1 MFVRVRDFSRR
12 AGVFGAAAL
21 AVTLCGCAGA
31 PQGVG
36 AISFGTM
43 TPPAAGPVE
52 SITWML
58 PAEPATFDTDI
69 DSGAQENT
77 VLANVCERLMEVQ
90 PDLTTAPR
98 LAASAEWVDETH
110 LVFTVRGDARFHDG
124 SAVTAD
130 DVLWS
135 MRRHARKDADES
147 DEYTN
152 VAGIEKTGPDRLTVT
167 MKQPDATFLQA
178 MAGNGGVVWNPR
190 VVEAQGAAFGT
201 PSSPDA
207 CSGPYTLAD
216 WNPGTSITLA
226 RTENY
231 WDSTRIAAVDRIV
244 FTWADQS
251 AVVNSLI
258 SGDADGAF
266 LGEPAAAVA
275 LRGADNVT
283 LAQGPAT
290 NAWSL
295 IATGRGPARDQRIR
309 QALSLALNRA
319 GITKSAF
326 GGLAQPWKTPVGSGA
341 WGYQRPVFQAAYDAL
356 SGAPAEPS
364 AADLA
369 AAKGLVAA
377 AGAPAQPLVVASDG
391 SSTRNVLAAALVDA
405 ARRIGLAAQILTVP
419 PQQYGDFYTD
429 AALRDRA
436 DFWSDEY
443 YISKNDPIGFYKNGA
458 STARVN
464 FTKFSDP
471 VYDATVKRAQRTLDE
486 AARAALVSDLQARWV
501 AAAVWIAVVQSPATL
516 AMSDSIT
523 GAPSSAAYLY
533 YPWALALG
541 STEKR

>member
-1 MFVRVRDFSRR
+1 MNSRVLPRR
-12 AGVFGAAAL
+12 TVAGGAL
-21 AVTLCGCAGA
+21 ALALTMCGCATT
-31 PQGVG
+31 PQGIG
-36 AISFGTM
+36 EISFGTL
-43 TPPAAGPVE
+43 TEPAAGPLD
-52 SITWML
+52 SLTWML

-98 LAASAEWVDETH
+98 LAAKAEWVDPTH

-124 SAVTAD
+124 SPVTAD

-135 MRRHARKDADES
+135 MRRHSREDADES

-152 VAGIEKTGPDRLTVT
+152 VAGIEKTGADRITVT

-190 VVEAQGAAFGT
+190 VIEAQGAAFGT

-207 CSGPYTLAD
+207 CSGPYELSD
-216 WNPGTSITLA
+216 WDPGTAITLT
-226 RTENY
+226 RVENY
-231 WDSTRIAAVDRIV
+231 WDTTRAASVRRIE

-266 LGEPAAAVA
+266 LSEPAAAVA
-275 LRGADNVT
+275 LRRADNVT

-295 IATGRGPARDQRIR
+295 IPTGRGPARNQQIR
-309 QALSLALNRA
+309 QALSLALNRT
-319 GITKSAF
+319 GITKAAF
-326 GGLAQPWKTPVGSGA
+326 GGLAQPWKTPLGSGA
-341 WGYQRPVFQAAYDAL
+341 WGYQREAFQTAYDAL
-356 SGAPAEPS
+356 TGAPAEPT
-364 AADLA
+364 AADID
-369 AAKGLVAA
+369 AAKALVAA
-377 AGAPAQPLVVASDG
+377 AGAPAHPIVVASDG
-391 SSTRNVLAAALVDA
+391 SSTRNVLSAALVDA
-405 ARRIGLAAQILTVP
+405 ARKIGLDAEILTVP

-429 AALRDRA
+429 ATLRDQA

-471 VYDATVKRAQRTLDE
+471 VYDATVKQAQRTPDD
-486 AARAALVSDLQARWV
+486 AARAALVNDLQARWV
-501 AAAVWIAVVQSPATL
+501 AATVWIAVVQSPATV
-516 AMSDSIT
+516 AMSEEIT